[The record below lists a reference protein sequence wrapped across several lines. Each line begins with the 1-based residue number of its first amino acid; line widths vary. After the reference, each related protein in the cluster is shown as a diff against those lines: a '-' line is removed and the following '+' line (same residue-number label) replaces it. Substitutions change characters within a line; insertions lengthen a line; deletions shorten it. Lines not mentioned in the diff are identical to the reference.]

1 MSNEKM
7 CASFRMLMLITT
19 PKLGEKALA
28 LFEREKLPM
37 QCQAYA
43 HGTASRE
50 MMDMLGLDSG
60 EKSLLLSMMPKT
72 NADELLKQLRRELRL
87 GASGSGIAFTIPL
100 SGTNRRMLQ
109 MVEHICEEQH
119 REPEKR
125 RIDMRENEYQMIV
138 ALVNQGYSEDV
149 MAAARPA
156 GAAGGTVLH
165 SRRIGAEETLRQ
177 WGFSIQQEK
186 EAVLI
191 LARKEEKLA
200 IMQAICDKCGLQ
212 SDAQGIVLAIPV
224 DSVVGL
230 E

>member
-60 EKSLLLSMMPKT
+60 EKSLLLSMMPKA
-72 NADELLKQLRRELRL
+72 NADELLKQLRHELRL

-109 MVEHICEEQH
+109 MVEQICEEQH
-119 REPEKR
+119 REPE
-125 RIDMRENEYQMIV
+125 QMIV

-156 GAAGGTVLH
+156 SAAGGTVLH

-212 SDAQGIVLAIPV
+212 TDAQGIVLAIPV

>member
-7 CASFRMLMLITT
+7 RASFRMLMLITT

-60 EKSLLLSMMPKT
+60 EKSLLLSMMPKA

-109 MVEHICEEQH
+109 MVEQICEEQH

-156 GAAGGTVLH
+156 GGGGRNGSAQPPHRGRGNAPAMGIQHPAGKG
-165 SRRIGAEETLRQ
+165 SGIDSG
-177 WGFSIQQEK
+177 
-186 EAVLI
+186 
-191 LARKEEKLA
+191 
-200 IMQAICDKCGLQ
+200 
-212 SDAQGIVLAIPV
+212 AQGRKAGDHAGDLR
-224 DSVVGL
+224 
-230 E
+230 

>member
-1 MSNEKM
+1 
-7 CASFRMLMLITT
+7 
-19 PKLGEKALA
+19 
-28 LFEREKLPM
+28 
-37 QCQAYA
+37 
-43 HGTASRE
+43 

-60 EKSLLLSMMPKT
+60 EKSLLLSMMPKE
-72 NADELLKQLRRELRL
+72 NADELLKRLRRELRL

-100 SGTNRRMLQ
+100 SGTNRRMMQ
-109 MVEHICEEQH
+109 MVEQICQEH
-119 REPEKR
+119 HHEPEMR
-125 RIDMRENEYQMIV
+125 RIDMQENEYQMIV

-165 SRRIGAEETLRQ
+165 SRRVGAEETLQQ

-186 EAVLI
+186 EAVMI

-212 SDAQGIVLAIPV
+212 SEAQGIVLALPV